1 MVKYFRTLLKLL
13 RFFFEDDF
21 LFIGHP
27 KDDFYYPAVK
37 VARQLLKKHLSEPFK
52 VTKTLELD
60 LDCALNFQNWI
71 PLRYNSASNPEKALS
86 ERLWGLGFK
95 AKDVVF
101 NNGVISSFTYTY
113 I

>member
-21 LFIGHP
+21 MFLDLP
-27 KDDFYYPAVK
+27 KDNFYYPAVK

-52 VTKTLELD
+52 ATKTLELNSD
-60 LDCALNFQNWI
+60 YALNYQNWI
-71 PLRYNSASNPEKALS
+71 PMRYNSSSNPEKALS
-86 ERLWGLGFK
+86 ERLWRLGFK
-95 AKDVVF
+95 ATDVVF